1 MKKRDKKK
9 KENIKAKNITK
20 NNATK
25 PLRITRKMRRE
36 LKNAV
41 NPLEELLIIKQYFPK
56 LTNWIDNLTDTRH
69 QSYITYDFK
78 ICLLTQILAFCS
90 SYQSMNKI
98 GRDFNSDIVIENIN
112 NILKTNY
119 IELPHKDTLINVIS
133 EIKFKEL
140 ENIQTNII
148 KTLIRSKMLDKY
160 RFNGI
165 FHIVIDGTNLYSTK
179 VNLGEQ
185 AITKVYNKGEDNEYT
200 LYSYYALEAKLVC
213 GNMTFSLATEF
224 VENETYTDKDGNTY
238 RKFDKQDCE
247 LKAAYRLLDKIK
259 KRFPKLPI
267 IIGGDALY
275 LGRPFLELCDKH
287 HFDYI
292 IRYKETDA
300 PSIKRNFDEIK
311 IIDKDY
317 EYQNE
322 IIFGELKDKDFYTVN
337 VVRYDEEVVN
347 EETGEVITTNFSY
360 ATSLTL
366 TSKNKE
372 DIVALGRRRWKIENK
387 GFKEQKSEILNIE
400 HIYTK
405 NCNGTKNIYLIIQFA
420 HTLLNLLNYGDILI
434 ISLDTTKN
442 EVSDLIK
449 KALTSTTLNLNL
461 NRKIQ
466 LRFT

>member
-1 MKKRDKKK
+1 M
-9 KENIKAKNITK
+9 
-20 NNATK
+20 
-25 PLRITRKMRRE
+25 RITRKMKRE

-41 NPLEELLIIKQYFPK
+41 NPLEELLIIIKQYFPK
-56 LTNWIDNLTDTRH
+56 LTSWIDNLTDTRH
-69 QSYITYDFK
+69 KSYITYDFK

-98 GRDFNSDIVIENIN
+98 GRDFNSDIVIDNIN

-133 EIKFKEL
+133 EIKFEEL
-140 ENIQTNII
+140 ECIQTNII
-148 KTLIRSKMLDKY
+148 RTLIRSKMLDKY
-160 RFNGI
+160 RFNGL
-165 FHIVIDGTNLYSTK
+165 FHIVIDGTGLYSTK

-224 VENETYTDKDGNTY
+224 VENETYTDEYGNNY

-247 LKAAYRLLDKIK
+247 LKAAYRLLNKIK

-275 LGRPFLELCDKH
+275 LGRPFLELCDEH
-287 HFDYI
+287 HFEYI

-300 PSIKRNFDEIK
+300 PTIKRNFDEIK
-311 IIDKDY
+311 IIDGDY

-322 IIFGELKDKDFYTVN
+322 IIFGDLKNKDFYTVN
-337 VVRYDEEVVN
+337 VISYN
-347 EETGEVITTNFSY
+347 EESINKDTGEITITNFSY
-360 ATSLTL
+360 VTSLEI
-366 TSKNKE
+366 TSKNKAE
-372 DIVALGRRRWKIENK
+372 IISLGRRRWKIENK
-387 GFKEQKSEILNIE
+387 GFKEQKSDILNIT

-405 NCNGTKNIYLIIQFA
+405 NPQGTKNIYLLIQFA

-434 ISLDTTKN
+434 IGLNTTKN
-442 EVSDLIK
+442 EVSNLIQ
-449 KALTSTTLNLNL
+449 KALTSITQNLNL

-466 LRFT
+466 LRLT

>member
-1 MKKRDKKK
+1 M
-9 KENIKAKNITK
+9 
-20 NNATK
+20 
-25 PLRITRKMRRE
+25 RITRKMRRE

-41 NPLEELLIIKQYFPK
+41 NPLEELLIIIKQYFPK
-56 LTNWIDNLTDTRH
+56 LTSWIDNLTDTRH

-98 GRDFNSDIVIENIN
+98 VRDFNSDIVINNIN

-119 IELPHKDTLINVIS
+119 IELPHKDTLINVIK
-133 EIKFKEL
+133 EIKFEEL
-140 ENIQTNII
+140 ECIQTNII

-160 RFNGI
+160 RFNGL
-165 FHIVIDGTNLYSTK
+165 FHIVIDGTGLYSTRI
-179 VNLGEQ
+179 NLGEQ
-185 AITKVYNKGEDNEYT
+185 AITKVYNKDEENEYT

-224 VENETYTDKDGNTY
+224 VENETYTDEYGNTY

-247 LKAAYRLLDKIK
+247 LKASYRLLNKIK

-275 LGRPFLELCDKH
+275 LGRPFLELCDEH
-287 HFDYI
+287 HFEYI

-300 PSIKRNFDEIK
+300 PTIKRNFDEIK
-311 IIDKDY
+311 ISDGNY

-322 IIFGELKDKDFYTVN
+322 IIFGDLKDKEFYTVN
-337 VVRYDEEVVN
+337 VISYNEESID
-347 EETGEVITTNFSY
+347 EETGEVAITNFSY
-360 ATSLTL
+360 VTSLKI

-372 DIVALGRRRWKIENK
+372 EIISLGRRRWKIENK
-387 GFKEQKSEILNIE
+387 GFKEQKSDILNIT

-405 NCNGTKNIYLIIQFA
+405 NSQGTKNIYLLIQFA
-420 HTLLNLLNYGDILI
+420 HTLLNLLNYGDVLI
-434 ISLDTTKN
+434 IDLNTTKN
-442 EVSDLIK
+442 EVSALIQ
-449 KALTSTTLNLNL
+449 KALTSIKQNLNL

-466 LRFT
+466 LRLT

>member
-1 MKKRDKKK
+1 M
-9 KENIKAKNITK
+9 
-20 NNATK
+20 
-25 PLRITRKMRRE
+25 RITRKMRRE
-36 LKNAV
+36 RKNAV
-41 NPLEELLIIKQYFPK
+41 NPLEELLIIMKQYFPK
-56 LTNWIDNLTDTRH
+56 LTKWIENLTDTRH

-98 GRDFNSDIVIENIN
+98 GRDFNSDIVINNIN

-133 EIKFKEL
+133 EIKHEEL
-140 ENIQTNII
+140 EVIQTNII
-148 KTLIRSKMLDKY
+148 RTLIRSKLLDKY
-160 RFNGI
+160 RFNGL
-165 FHIVIDGTNLYSTK
+165 FHVVIDGTGLYSTK

-185 AITKVYNKGEDNEYT
+185 AITKVYNKGEENEFT

-224 VENETYTDKDGNTY
+224 VENETYTDELGNTY

-247 LKAAYRLLDKIK
+247 LKAAYRLLNKIK
-259 KRFPKLPI
+259 NRFPKLPI

-275 LGRPFLELCDKH
+275 LGKPFLELCDSLN
-287 HFDYI
+287 FEYI

-311 IIDKDY
+311 IKEDNF

-322 IIFGELKDKDFYTVN
+322 IIFGEMKEKEFYAVN
-337 VVRYDEEVVN
+337 VISYNEETIDD
-347 EETGEVITTNFSY
+347 ETGEVTITNFSY
-360 ATSLTL
+360 VTSLTI

-387 GFKEQKSEILNIE
+387 GFKEQKSDILNIT

-405 NCNGTKNIYLIIQFA
+405 NCQGTKNIYLIIQFA
-420 HTLLNLLNYGDILI
+420 HTLLNLLNYGNILI
-434 ISLDTTKN
+434 IDLDTTKN

-449 KALTSTTLNLNL
+449 KALTSTIINLNL

-466 LRFT
+466 LRLP

>member
-1 MKKRDKKK
+1 M
-9 KENIKAKNITK
+9 
-20 NNATK
+20 
-25 PLRITRKMRRE
+25 RITRKMRRE

-41 NPLEELLIIKQYFPK
+41 NPLEELLIIIKQYFPK
-56 LTNWIDNLTDTRH
+56 LTSWIDNLTDTRH

-98 GRDFNSDIVIENIN
+98 GRDFNSDIVINNIN

-119 IELPHKDTLINVIS
+119 IELPHKDTLINVIK
-133 EIKFKEL
+133 EIKFEEL
-140 ENIQTNII
+140 ECIQTNII

-160 RFNGI
+160 RFNGL
-165 FHIVIDGTNLYSTK
+165 FHIVIDGTGLYSTRI
-179 VNLGEQ
+179 NLGEQ
-185 AITKVYNKGEDNEYT
+185 AITKVYNKDEENEYT

-224 VENETYTDKDGNTY
+224 VENETYTDEYGNTY

-247 LKAAYRLLDKIK
+247 LKASYRLLNKIK

-275 LGRPFLELCDKH
+275 LGRPFLELCDEH
-287 HFDYI
+287 HFEYI

-300 PSIKRNFDEIK
+300 PTIKRNFDEIK
-311 IIDKDY
+311 ISDGNY

-322 IIFGELKDKDFYTVN
+322 IIFGDLKDKKFYTVN
-337 VVRYDEEVVN
+337 VISYNEESID
-347 EETGEVITTNFSY
+347 EETGEVAITNFSY
-360 ATSLTL
+360 VTSLKI

-372 DIVALGRRRWKIENK
+372 EIISLGRRRWKIENK
-387 GFKEQKSEILNIE
+387 GFKEQKSDILNIT

-405 NCNGTKNIYLIIQFA
+405 NSQGTKNIYLLIQFA
-420 HTLLNLLNYGDILI
+420 HTLLNLLNYGDVLI
-434 ISLDTTKN
+434 IDLNTTKN
-442 EVSDLIK
+442 EVSALIQ
-449 KALTSTTLNLNL
+449 KALTSIKQNLNL

-466 LRFT
+466 LRLT

>member
-1 MKKRDKKK
+1 M
-9 KENIKAKNITK
+9 
-20 NNATK
+20 
-25 PLRITRKMRRE
+25 RITRKMRRE

-41 NPLEELLIIKQYFPK
+41 NPLEELLIIIKQYFPK
-56 LTNWIDNLTDTRH
+56 LTSWIDNLTDTRH

-98 GRDFNSDIVIENIN
+98 GRDFNSDIVINNIN

-119 IELPHKDTLINVIS
+119 IELPHKDTLINVIK
-133 EIKFKEL
+133 EIKFEEL
-140 ENIQTNII
+140 ECIQTNII

-160 RFNGI
+160 RLNGL
-165 FHIVIDGTNLYSTK
+165 FHIVIDGTGLYSTRI
-179 VNLGEQ
+179 NLGEQ
-185 AITKVYNKGEDNEYT
+185 AITKVYNKDEENEYT

-224 VENETYTDKDGNTY
+224 VENETYTDEYGNTY

-247 LKAAYRLLDKIK
+247 LKASYRLLNKIK

-275 LGRPFLELCDKH
+275 LGRPFLELCDEH
-287 HFDYI
+287 HFEYI

-300 PSIKRNFDEIK
+300 PTIKRNFDEIK
-311 IIDKDY
+311 ISDGNY

-322 IIFGELKDKDFYTVN
+322 IIFGDLKDKEFYTVN
-337 VVRYDEEVVN
+337 VISYNEESID
-347 EETGEVITTNFSY
+347 EETGEVAITNFSY
-360 ATSLTL
+360 VTSLKI

-372 DIVALGRRRWKIENK
+372 EIISLGRRRWKIENK
-387 GFKEQKSEILNIE
+387 GFKEQKSDILNIT

-405 NCNGTKNIYLIIQFA
+405 NSQGTKNIYLLIQFA
-420 HTLLNLLNYGDILI
+420 HTLLNLLNYGDVLI
-434 ISLDTTKN
+434 IDLNTTKN
-442 EVSDLIK
+442 EVSALIQ
-449 KALTSTTLNLNL
+449 KALTSIKQNLNL

-466 LRFT
+466 LRLT

>member
-1 MKKRDKKK
+1 M
-9 KENIKAKNITK
+9 
-20 NNATK
+20 
-25 PLRITRKMRRE
+25 RITRKMRRE
-36 LKNAV
+36 LKSAV
-41 NPLEELLIIKQYFPK
+41 NPLEELLIIMKQYFPK
-56 LTNWIDNLTDTRH
+56 LTSWIDNLTDTRH

-98 GRDFNSDIVIENIN
+98 GRDFNSDIVINNIN

-119 IELPHKDTLINVIS
+119 VELPHKDTLINVIS
-133 EIKFKEL
+133 EIKFDEL
-140 ENIQTNII
+140 EKIQTKII

-160 RFNGI
+160 RFNGL
-165 FHIVIDGTNLYSTK
+165 FHIVIDGTGLYSTR

-185 AITKVYNKGEDNEYT
+185 AITKVINKDTDNEYI

-213 GNMTFSLATEF
+213 GNMTFSFATEF

-247 LKAAYRLLDKIK
+247 LKAAYRLLNKIK

-275 LGRPFLELCDKH
+275 LGKPFLELCDKY
-287 HFDYI
+287 HFEYI

-300 PSIKRNFDEIK
+300 PTIKRNFNEIK
-311 IIDKDY
+311 IVDGDY

-322 IIFGELKDKDFYTVN
+322 IIFGELKNKDFYTLN
-337 VVRYDEEVVN
+337 VISFNEESID
-347 EETGEVITTNFSY
+347 EETGEVTTTNFSY
-360 ATSLTL
+360 VTSLPIN
-366 TSKNKE
+366 SKNKE
-372 DIVALGRRRWKIENK
+372 DIIKLGRRRWKIENK
-387 GFKEQKSEILNIE
+387 GFKEQKSDVLNIS

-420 HTLLNLLNYGDILI
+420 HTLLNLLNYGNILI
-434 ISLDTTKN
+434 IGLNTTKN
-442 EVSDLIK
+442 EVSDLIQ
-449 KALTSTTLNLNL
+449 KALTSTILDLNLNQQ
-461 NRKIQ
+461 IQ
-466 LRFT
+466 LRLP

>member
-1 MKKRDKKK
+1 MKK
-9 KENIKAKNITK
+9 
-20 NNATK
+20 
-25 PLRITRKMRRE
+25 RITRKMRRE

-41 NPLEELLIIKQYFPK
+41 NPLEELLIIMKQYFPK
-56 LTNWIDNLTDTRH
+56 LTSWIDKLTDTRH
-69 QSYITYDFK
+69 QSYVTYDFK

-98 GRDFNSDIVIENIN
+98 GRDFNSDIVIDNIN

-133 EIKFKEL
+133 EIKFEEL
-140 ENIQTNII
+140 EKIQTKII

-160 RFNGI
+160 RFCGL
-165 FHIVIDGTNLYSTK
+165 FHIVIDGTGLYSTR

-185 AITKVYNKGEDNEYT
+185 AITKVINKDTDNEYI

-213 GNMTFSLATEF
+213 GNMTFSFATEF
-224 VENETYTDKDGNTY
+224 VENETYTDKNGNAY

-259 KRFPKLPI
+259 NRFPKLPI

-275 LGRPFLELCDKH
+275 LGRPFLELCNKY

-300 PSIKRNFDEIK
+300 PTIKRNFEEIK
-311 IIDKDY
+311 IVEGNY

-322 IIFGELKDKDFYTVN
+322 IIFGELKNKDFYTLN
-337 VVRYDEEVVN
+337 VISFNEESID
-347 EETGEVITTNFSY
+347 EETGEVTTTNFSY
-360 ATSLTL
+360 VTSLPIN
-366 TSKNKE
+366 SKNKE
-372 DIVALGRRRWKIENK
+372 DIIKLGRRRWKIENK
-387 GFKEQKSEILNIE
+387 GFKEQKSDVLNIS

-420 HTLLNLLNYGDILI
+420 HTLLNLLNYGNILI
-434 ISLDTTKN
+434 IGLNTTKN
-442 EVSDLIK
+442 EVSDLIQ
-449 KALTSTTLNLNL
+449 KALTSKIINLNL
-461 NRKIQ
+461 NRQIQ
-466 LRFT
+466 LRLP